1 MRNFVDTIKKGD
13 EEYDIRDVRVPE
25 SAIADAGKVVKVAE
39 DGSYE
44 LGEAGGGTQLY
55 KHRINQGRP
64 ILIYYD
70 NKSTAAT
77 KEDIYEAIGNS
88 YFGVSADVI
97 DSSMKIF
104 QYVITSAGYPGAPV
118 TFKKITFNVADGTS
132 SETTI
137 GASDFTDT
145 VTAL

>member
-64 ILIYYD
+64 ILIYCAQPSGGGRQD
-70 NKSTAAT
+70 NR
-77 KEDIYEAIGNS
+77 YN
-88 YFGVSADVI
+88 YR
-97 DSSMKIF
+97 
-104 QYVITSAGYPGAPV
+104 P
-118 TFKKITFNVADGTS
+118 
-132 SETTI
+132 
-137 GASDFTDT
+137 
-145 VTAL
+145 